1 MNYSGQYQIL
11 NEDLSRPSNS
21 GLINTSINNVEK
33 HNDPF
38 ITALELAQS
47 DLARQRVYI
56 FLASQQPSHKD
67 GNISRNGKLL
77 ELPAGACVLDALR
90 ESERSLGFSTSLRDQ
105 YLAGVMLNDEALAN
119 LTQKLRNGDIL
130 SIPTYAQRLNDKII
144 RTPVAPLSMQA
155 MFS

>member
-1 MNYSGQYQIL
+1 M
-11 NEDLSRPSNS
+11 PSNS
-21 GLINTSINNVEK
+21 GSIDNSINKVEK

-90 ESERSLGFSTSLRDQ
+90 ESEHSLGFSTSLRDQ
-105 YLAGVMLNDEALAN
+105 SLAGIMLNNEALTS
-119 LTQKLRNGDIL
+119 LTQKLQNGDLL
-130 SIPTYAQRLNDKII
+130 SIPTYAQRLNDVKIMKQLVSSSMKI
-144 RTPVAPLSMQA
+144 RKSMT
-155 MFS
+155 SSEK